1 MDTTK
6 FVNLSAYAERKQVQG
21 EVVNV
26 LDAKAECRGLWLI
39 STYSRVITK
48 YSIHELILTDESVP
62 KLGEAVNR
70 IAYLCFFEVTEG
82 GVILVRD
89 KLYCG
94 DQLIGTI
101 KGFDES
107 HMPNHLNIIVY
118 AEPRKTGKE
127 LGFAVGSKLRF
138 QASNV

>member
-26 LDAKAECRGLWLI
+26 LDAKAECRELWLI

-48 YSIHELILTDESVP
+48 YSIHELIMTDESVP

-82 GVILVRD
+82 GVILIRD
-89 KLYCG
+89 KLYMG
-94 DQLIGTI
+94 DQLIGI
-101 KGFDES
+101 VKGFDES
-107 HMPNHLNIIVY
+107 HMPNHLNIIIH

-127 LGFAVGSKLRF
+127 LGFTIGSKLRF
-138 QASNV
+138 KP

>member
-6 FVNLSAYAERKQVQG
+6 FVNLSAYAERKQVKG
-21 EVVNV
+21 EIVTV

-39 STYSRVITK
+39 STYSRALTK
-48 YSIHELILTDESVP
+48 YAIHELILTDEALP

-70 IAYLCFFEVTEG
+70 IAYLCFFEITEG

-89 KLYCG
+89 KLYFG
-94 DQLIGTI
+94 DQLIGTV

-107 HMPNHLNIIVY
+107 HLPNHLNIIVY
-118 AEPRKTGKE
+118 AESRKTGKE
-127 LGFAVGSKLRF
+127 LGFTIGSNLLFKP
-138 QASNV
+138 